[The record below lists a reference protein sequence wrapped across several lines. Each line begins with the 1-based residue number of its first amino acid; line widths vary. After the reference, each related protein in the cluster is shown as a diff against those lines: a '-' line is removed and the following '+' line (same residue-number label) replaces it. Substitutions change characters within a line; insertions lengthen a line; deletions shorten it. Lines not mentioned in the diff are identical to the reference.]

1 MTGNQ
6 MLVPLGREKAVM
18 LSVSI
23 GAVFDFVLNFFVIPK
38 MGAAGAALSTLLTE
52 FWFGGTDILFKG
64 PSRQSHTRSK
74 GIAHYLSAAVSTGAG
89 IVIQHYMGVSNSFYG
104 LSSVRFRSLEFICS
118 ASDLRKSSLRK
129 ALRLHLKS

>member
-52 FWFGGTDILFKG
+52 FLVLVVQTFFLKDHLGKVIRGVKALPILFKCCRIHG
-64 PSRQSHTRSK
+64 CRNRDT
-74 GIAHYLSAAVSTGAG
+74 AL
-89 IVIQHYMGVSNSFYG
+89 YG
-104 LSSVRFRSLEFICS
+104 CFKLIFTACHRCGFVLWNLFCS
-118 ASDLRKSSLRK
+118 ASDFKGK
-129 ALRLHLKS
+129 VPYGKPYACT